1 MTITKQEFLSEI
13 KLIGG
18 RGYGIFI
25 ETDSRRH
32 RVETGDKI
40 LEVSSHTVTPSTGSS
55 NISVVRS
62 PFPHK
67 PLFIQLPPPYITIS
81 VVATV
86 RLLWELNDGLRVR
99 VI

>member
-55 NISVVRS
+55 NISVLGS
-62 PFPHK
+62 SN
-67 PLFIQLPPPYITIS
+67 IS
-81 VVATV
+81 VLGSSNISVSALFHTYH
-86 RLLWELNDGLRVR
+86 L
-99 VI
+99 